1 MAGKSEAAAVLVQ
14 VVVKSD
20 PPDMGGDIWKRRC
33 QRLKRKCE
41 EFEQVN
47 NRGNFTKSSIIGWR
61 YLARCELF
69 MVLLTLCLAD
79 VKMNTKPVKAYPT

>member
-1 MAGKSEAAAVLVQ
+1 MAGKSEAAAVL

-47 NRGNFTKSSIIGWR
+47 NRGNFTKSSITPLLQRSHPIPSFGF
-61 YLARCELF
+61 ARSTSLGCRN
-69 MVLLTLCLAD
+69 
-79 VKMNTKPVKAYPT
+79 MNISRGRA

>member
-1 MAGKSEAAAVLVQ
+1 MAEKSEAVP

-20 PPDMGGDIWKRRC
+20 PPDTGGDIWRRKC

-41 EFEQVN
+41 EFEQVSN
-47 NRGNFTKSSIIGWR
+47 HGNFTKSSIIGWR

-79 VKMNTKPVKAYPT
+79 AKMNTKPVRAYPT